1 MIRASRRLPGL
12 PGLISELPG
21 GEPGR
26 PSPPPGRAFPAP
38 GRLLPGPSRRLP
50 GPGSAFLAGERSC
63 PWNPSDFC
71 SSSAAHPPRAP
82 DELKKSLGF
91 RGQRVEEPDKWFQ
104 RGESGKAFPAGKRPA
119 SDPEGLPGG
128 LRVASR
134 PGRPCGSL
142 AGRLRVACGSLRVA
156 SRRREG
162 PPRPDRGAP
171 PGRNREGRPG
181 SSLSKREGGE
191 ATGKPGSFSRAVG
204 SFLGRVCLGGLLQ
217 DVWLGWAR
225 ALSSRGWSQR

>member
-50 GPGSAFLAGERSC
+50 GPGSAFLAGERPC

-119 SDPEGLPGG
+119 SDPQGLPGG
-128 LRVASR
+128 LRVASPPAGKALR
-134 PGRPCGSL
+134 VACRSL
-142 AGRLRVACGSLRVA
+142 AGRLRVLAGRFPAPGRTS
-156 SRRREG
+156 
-162 PPRPDRGAP
+162 P
-171 PGRNREGRPG
+171 PGPGSAAGKKPGRP
-181 SSLSKREGGE
+181 
-191 ATGKPGSFSRAVG
+191 TGK
-204 SFLGRVCLGGLLQ
+204 LT
-217 DVWLGWAR
+217 
-225 ALSSRGWSQR
+225 

>member
-1 MIRASRRLPGL
+1 MLRPLLSAAAWAGREAHPSRVRASARADGSQPSCTARLSSPPHSSAIHRSTRSLRCRSRCRHADHQSASWAAPRSRPWREATARAWTRRRLPSSSVAAAGHFSGAAHLKIRASRRLPGL

-50 GPGSAFLAGERSC
+50 GPGSAFLAGERPC

-82 DELKKSLGF
+82 AELKTSLGF

-104 RGESGKAFPAGKRPA
+104 RGESGKAFPACLLYTSP
-119 SDPEGLPGG
+119 S
-128 LRVASR
+128 
-134 PGRPCGSL
+134 
-142 AGRLRVACGSLRVA
+142 
-156 SRRREG
+156 
-162 PPRPDRGAP
+162 PRD
-171 PGRNREGRPG
+171 
-181 SSLSKREGGE
+181 S
-191 ATGKPGSFSRAVG
+191 
-204 SFLGRVCLGGLLQ
+204 
-217 DVWLGWAR
+217 
-225 ALSSRGWSQR
+225 

>member
-26 PSPPPGRAFPAP
+26 PSPPPGRAFPPP

-50 GPGSAFLAGERSC
+50 GPGSAFLAGERPC

-104 RGESGKAFPAGKRPA
+104 RGESGKA
-119 SDPEGLPGG
+119 

-142 AGRLRVACGSLRVA
+142 AGRLPVACRSLRVA

-191 ATGKPGSFSRAVG
+191 ATGKPGSFSRA
-204 SFLGRVCLGGLLQ
+204 GRL
-217 DVWLGWAR
+217 R
-225 ALSSRGWSQR
+225 R

>member
-26 PSPPPGRAFPAP
+26 PSPPPGRASPPP

-50 GPGSAFLAGERSC
+50 GPGSAFLAGERPC

-104 RGESGKAFPAGKRPA
+104 RGESGKA
-119 SDPEGLPGG
+119 
-128 LRVASR
+128 LRVA
-134 PGRPCGSL
+134 CGSL
-142 AGRLRVACGSLRVA
+142 AGRLRVLAGRFPAPGRTS
-156 SRRREG
+156 
-162 PPRPDRGAP
+162 P
-171 PGRNREGRPG
+171 PGPGSAAGKKPGRPTG
-181 SSLSKREGGE
+181 KLTYSSKREGGE